1 MGEIDSRI
9 VLDIIGVLPTC
20 RALNSPI
27 SLMMTMA
34 SAISRASV
42 LLCSWCGALGSGD
55 VGRYWGDELRSP

>member
-1 MGEIDSRI
+1 MGEIDSRMA
-9 VLDIIGVLPTC
+9 LDIIGVLPTW

-42 LLCSWCGALGSGD
+42 S
-55 VGRYWGDELRSP
+55 LRN